1 MKHYSKNDIL
11 SLQLKYKANDEVL
24 DLIAAVDEHQD
35 NAEYA
40 DEYDS
45 QLHDAIGTAEE
56 LRNEVKTL
64 TERIKQLEE
73 TEVKK

>member
-11 SLQLKYKANDEVL
+11 DLQLKYKADPDVL
-24 DLIAAVDEHQD
+24 DIVAAVDGWQD
-35 NAEYA
+35 DAVYQ

-56 LRNEVKTL
+56 LRYEVKTL
-64 TERIKQLEE
+64 TDRIKQLEQQ
-73 TEVKK
+73 EVKK

>member
-11 SLQLKYKANDEVL
+11 DLQLKYKADYDVL
-24 DLIAAVDEHQD
+24 DLIAAVDEWQD
-35 NAEYA
+35 NAEDA

-64 TERIKQLEE
+64 TARIKQLEE